1 MVFNFRKSIGNPIN
15 KTFSKKN
22 VSTFFNK
29 QLPDNVIKGGNIGG
43 QILGSTGAGLAG
55 IGYLTGQ
62 PELVV
67 AGKGLGAGGAILKGS
82 AGLTKGIQSA
92 RKY

>member
-15 KTFSKKN
+15 KTFSKRN
-22 VSTFFNK
+22 TSTFFNK
-29 QLPDNVIKGGNIGG
+29 TLPDNVIKGGEIGG
-43 QILGSTGAGLAG
+43 TILGSTGAGVAG
-55 IGYLTGQ
+55 IGYLSGN
-62 PELVV
+62 PALIGV
-67 AGKGLGAGGAILKGS
+67 GKGLGAGGAILKGS